1 MSLATLKKKTAA
13 KYNNMSV
20 GSKDGFSLNG
30 TRRSQGYIGQDT
42 LGRTLLKTPM
52 KGNVVK
58 GSGGCCGT
66 YKVSPVVQSAVTSLN
81 DINVIK
87 STVGSS
93 STFLLDHSH
102 AGYPENIVNND
113 SNLNLNT
120 QQDYIERTRKTAI
133 TNADNSDCGPS
144 EAVVDDFTVNSNGLY
159 FVLYNFY
166 FADNTAIFDGSTNYY
181 TGLNGA
187 YNGYSSNFTDLS
199 GATNGNMIAG
209 NTQTVKSAQFLGYF
223 LVPDS
228 QSGTWT
234 FQLQSDDSSLLWLG
248 ANAISGY
255 TIPNA
260 LVDCSGLHG
269 VNDGSSPASNSISL
283 VANTYYPIRIQFGNN
298 LGAYNLTLTIT
309 SPRGVS
315 YTDMTGFFF
324 NQNGTLSSGHVYTA
338 PKTTCS
344 TKNYNYQQLAKARN
358 MNLCKNVKDLT
369 KLTSSSLSNQPSG
382 IATSYDL
389 YMRKINDKCVS
400 NDVYKFTRNI
410 GGTPLPDN
418 K

>member
-42 LGRTLLKTPM
+42 LGRSLLKTPM

-93 STFLLDHSH
+93 STFLLDHSR

-113 SNLNLNT
+113 SNINLNT

-144 EAVVDDFTVNSNGLY
+144 ET
-159 FVLYNFY
+159 
-166 FADNTAIFDGSTNYY
+166 
-181 TGLNGA
+181 
-187 YNGYSSNFTDLS
+187 
-199 GATNGNMIAG
+199 
-209 NTQTVKSAQFLGYF
+209 
-223 LVPDS
+223 
-228 QSGTWT
+228 
-234 FQLQSDDSSLLWLG
+234 
-248 ANAISGY
+248 
-255 TIPNA
+255 
-260 LVDCSGLHG
+260 
-269 VNDGSSPASNSISL
+269 
-283 VANTYYPIRIQFGNN
+283 
-298 LGAYNLTLTIT
+298 
-309 SPRGVS
+309 
-315 YTDMTGFFF
+315 
-324 NQNGTLSSGHVYTA
+324 TA

-400 NDVYKFTRNI
+400 NDIYKFTRNI